1 MYTVLEMKIW
11 IYWSKSNSWIYF
23 YKYLNKNWKIYRS
36 EQSFAGVGPEDW
48 CWSWGLYISMVYSVR
63 VIVLLITPPQKILWL
78 YYVVLLIT
86 PPQKILWL
94 YYVVLLIIP
103 PQKILWL
110 YYVVL
115 LIIPPQ
121 KILWLYYVVLL
132 ITPPQK
138 ILWLYYGIAVSLS
151 SLFIDTMVS
160 VW

>member
-23 YKYLNKNWKIYRS
+23 YKYLNNNWRIYRS

-94 YYVVLLIIP
+94 YYVVLLKFSFRGLYTFVYSPGDRFTKVIANRKS
-103 PQKILWL
+103 KINLT
-110 YYVVL
+110 
-115 LIIPPQ
+115 I
-121 KILWLYYVVLL
+121 
-132 ITPPQK
+132 
-138 ILWLYYGIAVSLS
+138 SLCARIRA
-151 SLFIDTMVS
+151 FH
-160 VW
+160 